1 MNIHAKTHKKY
12 FSTFFPFQTFFILQ
26 EEQNR
31 LQGGR
36 KNFTMLCVYYLYYLR
51 PYVLCVRIR
60 RNYVSTDP
68 EITFPIKILIKT
80 AVCAETSC

>member
-1 MNIHAKTHKKY
+1 MWKK
-12 FSTFFPFQTFFILQ
+12 
-26 EEQNR
+26 
-31 LQGGR
+31 
-36 KNFTMLCVYYLYYLR
+36 KLYYVVCLLLLVLSYIAHT
-51 PYVLCVRIR
+51 YVLYVRIR